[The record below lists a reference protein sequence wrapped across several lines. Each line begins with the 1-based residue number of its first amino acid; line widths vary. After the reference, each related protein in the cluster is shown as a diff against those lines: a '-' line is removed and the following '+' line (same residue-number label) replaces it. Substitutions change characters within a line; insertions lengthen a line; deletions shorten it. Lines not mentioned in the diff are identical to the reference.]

1 MKAKAI
7 SAAVFAAA
15 FIAAY
20 LFICFAVPGMRLRL
34 AAEPSVYFLRSLIHM
49 VPLKAAISFAAA
61 LLCGA
66 LSLPFAKRHTVR

>member
-1 MKAKAI
+1 MEAKAV

-34 AAEPSVYFLRSLIHM
+34 AAEPSVYFLRSLIQM
-49 VPLKAAISFAAA
+49 VPLKAAISFAVA
-61 LLCGA
+61 LPCGA
-66 LSLPFAKRHTVR
+66 LPLLFTRRTVR